1 MQRGVCQ
8 FHWLPLG
15 SAMACDATTAV
26 QDNSFSV
33 QGKVVVVDRITPS
46 KQCACSC
53 GCKRQW
59 VSVAICVACGAKVGT
74 CCGFRIPY
82 ERDIWLLCHKCLASG
97 SSPILAPAV
106 NFPIAQDELLAS
118 GRNVVWD
125 LLHADELLQSG
136 LHLPPNKDYKAQ
148 P

>member
-1 MQRGVCQ
+1 MS
-8 FHWLPLG
+8 G
-15 SAMACDATTAV
+15 SDNTAGR
-26 QDNSFSV
+26 DNSLSE
-33 QGKVVVVDRITPS
+33 QANVVGNVRNTPS

-53 GCKRQW
+53 GCKLQL

-74 CCGFRIPY
+74 CCGFRVPF
-82 ERDIWLLCHKCLASG
+82 ERDIWLLCHRCLASR

-106 NFPIAQDELLAS
+106 NFPLAQDDLLAS

-125 LLHADELLQSG
+125 LLHAEESVQSG
-136 LHLPPNKDYKAQ
+136 IHLPQNESHKAQ